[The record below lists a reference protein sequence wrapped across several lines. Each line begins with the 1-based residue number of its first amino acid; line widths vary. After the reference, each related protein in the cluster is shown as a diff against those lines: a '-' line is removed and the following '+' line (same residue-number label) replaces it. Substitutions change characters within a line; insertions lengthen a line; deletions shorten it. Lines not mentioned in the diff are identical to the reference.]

1 MRIVGI
7 SSPKLIVVGCTFLIA
22 AALSACGGSNTSDPI
37 SACKSTVSAV
47 CDRSFQCFPTE
58 SQQFYGSVAN
68 CNAAVSAHS
77 CTPTLTT
84 CPAGLA
90 FNSDAASRC
99 VDDYR
104 NVSCPDILNGILPAS
119 CNQTCN

>member
-7 SSPKLIVVGCTFLIA
+7 SNAKSLFVGCAFLIA
-22 AALSACGGSNTSDPI
+22 AGSSGCGGPNTLDPMSACT
-37 SACKSTVSAV
+37 STVSAV

-58 SQQFYGSVAN
+58 APQVYGSLGD
-68 CNAAVSAHS
+68 CNARVSAHS
-77 CTPTLTT
+77 CTTALTT
-84 CPAGLA
+84 CPAGLK
-90 FNSDAASRC
+90 FNSGAASRC

-104 NVSCPDILNGILPAS
+104 NVSCSDLLNGIIPTS